1 LEDLFMNN
9 FTVAARLWFM
19 VTLFAA
25 VILVGSLI
33 GIGGTRMG
41 AQAAE
46 QIYRDQTVPAG
57 LMSEVESKL
66 LNNRL
71 HIAAAL
77 QTPKDEVIQESLKSI
92 AEGKKEVDEL
102 LKQFDA
108 IPRSPDM
115 DGYYGEFKKAL
126 AAYRKE
132 ALEPSIQMLKDFDL
146 VELKAIVVKVARP
159 KFAEV
164 KKQLDAMRVL
174 NETEART
181 AFEEA
186 ESRYNKMVTGVVIA
200 VGIAFVGVF
209 LYGRMLVSSI
219 VKPLNQAVDLAERVA
234 AGDLTSDVETH
245 GRDEL
250 ARLMGAL
257 QGMNQSL
264 AEMVS
269 RVRSAADSIATGS
282 AEIATGNA
290 DLSQRTEEQ
299 ASNLQQTAAS
309 MEQLAATVRQNA
321 DSARQADQVA
331 NGASGSA
338 MQGGEVVTRV
348 VDTMQA
354 ISSNSKR
361 IADIIGVIDGIAFQ
375 TNILALNAA
384 VEAAR
389 AGESG
394 RGFAVVAGEVRNLAG
409 RSAEAAREIKTLISQ
424 SVETVESGGRQAN
437 EAGNSMGD
445 IVQRVQQVTT
455 LISEI
460 STASNEQTQGIEMV
474 RESVSQLDQVTQAN
488 AALVEELAAAAES
501 LRVQAAQLVEVV
513 ATFRLPRGME

>member
-1 LEDLFMNN
+1 MNN

-19 VTLFAA
+19 VALFAA
-25 VILVGSLI
+25 VILVGAVI
-33 GIGGTRMG
+33 GLGGTRMG
-41 AQAAE
+41 AKAAE
-46 QIYRDQTVPAG
+46 TIYKEQTVPAG

-71 HIAAAL
+71 HVASAL
-77 QTPKDEVIQESLKSI
+77 QTPKDEVIQQAI
-92 AEGKKEVDEL
+92 TDIGQGRKEIKDL
-102 LKQFDA
+102 LQRFEA

-115 DGYYGEFKKAL
+115 EGYYAEFKKAF
-126 AAYRKE
+126 AAYDRE
-132 ALEPSIQMLKDFDL
+132 ATEPSLQMMKDFDL
-146 VELKAIVVKVARP
+146 VELKSNVVKVARP
-159 KFAEV
+159 TFAAV
-164 KKQLDAMRVL
+164 KKQLDNIRTL
-174 NETEART
+174 NETEARDQ
-181 AFEEA
+181 FEAA
-186 ESRYNKMVTGVVIA
+186 ESAYNKMITGVVIA
-200 VGIAFVGVF
+200 LAFAFVGVF
-209 LYGRMLVSSI
+209 LYGRMLVGSI
-219 VKPLNQAVDLAERVA
+219 VKPLNEAVDLAERVA
-234 AGDLTSDVETH
+234 AGDLTSEVEAH
-245 GRDEL
+245 GRDEV
-250 ARLMGAL
+250 ARLMSAL

-264 AEMVS
+264 AEMVQ

-282 AEIATGNA
+282 SEIATGNA

-338 MQGGEVVTRV
+338 TQGGEVVTRV

-424 SVETVESGGRQAN
+424 SVETVEAGGRQAN
-437 EAGNSMGD
+437 DAGKSMGD
-445 IVQRVQQVTT
+445 IVERVQQVTT

-474 RESVSQLDQVTQAN
+474 RESVTQLDQVTQAN
-488 AALVEELAAAAES
+488 AALVEESAAAAES
-501 LRVQAAQLVEVV
+501 LRVQASQLVEVV

>member
-1 LEDLFMNN
+1 MNN
-9 FTVAARLWFM
+9 FTVAARLWLM
-19 VTLFAA
+19 VALFAA

-33 GIGGTRMG
+33 GLGGTRMG
-41 AQAAE
+41 AKAAE
-46 QIYRDQTVPAG
+46 GIYREQTVPAG
-57 LMSEVESKL
+57 IMSEIESKL

-71 HIAAAL
+71 HIASAL
-77 QTPKDEVIQESLKSI
+77 QTPKEEVLQQAIADIGKGRKEI
-92 AEGKKEVDEL
+92 AEL
-102 LKQFDA
+102 IQRFDA
-108 IPRSPDM
+108 IHRSPEM
-115 DGYYGEFKKAL
+115 ESAYGEFKKAF
-126 AAYRKE
+126 AAYDRD
-132 ALEPSIQMLKDFDL
+132 ATDPSLQYLKDFDL
-146 VELKAIVVKVARP
+146 VELKANVVKVARP
-159 KFAEV
+159 TFAAV
-164 KKQLDAMRVL
+164 KKQLDAIRVL
-174 NETEART
+174 NETEAREQ
-181 AFEEA
+181 FEA
-186 ESRYNKMVTGVVIA
+186 AQGRYNTMVTGVVVA
-200 VGIAFVGVF
+200 VGVAFVAVF
-209 LYGRMLVSSI
+209 FYGRVLVRSI
-219 VKPLNQAVDLAERVA
+219 ITPLHEAVDLAERVA
-234 AGDLTSDVETH
+234 AGDLTSEVDAH

-250 ARLMGAL
+250 SRLMMAL
-257 QGMNQSL
+257 QGMNHSL
-264 AEMVS
+264 AQMVQ

-282 AEIATGNA
+282 AQIATGNA

-309 MEQLAATVRQNA
+309 MEQLATTVRQNA
-321 DSARQADQVA
+321 DSARQADAVA

-338 MQGGEVVTRV
+338 LQGGEAVTRV

-409 RSAEAAREIKTLISQ
+409 RSAEAAREIKTLIGQ

-437 EAGNSMGD
+437 DAGKTMGE
-445 IVQRVQQVTT
+445 IVQRVQEVTV

-474 RESVSQLDQVTQAN
+474 RESVTQLDQVTQAN
-488 AALVEELAAAAES
+488 AALVEQSAAAAES
-501 LRVQAAQLVEVV
+501 LRVQSSQLVEVV
-513 ATFRLPRGME
+513 AAFRLPRGL